1 MRVMMLFFG
10 SLVEKG
16 EYSELHDDLQRQ
28 SIYQRIVGKTISE
41 EFQKIALEAQMMGT
55 RSVYIRQIIIMVSNV
70 M

>member
-55 RSVYIRQIIIMVSNV
+55 RSVYIRRPEHSLLF
-70 M
+70 